1 MENVIFSTIIK
12 GFFIYFLALF
22 LSRVVGKKII
32 TQMNFFD
39 FILGVSM
46 GSIIADALIDK
57 EYPTVSEATALILFT
72 ILTIIISYISIKSFR
87 FRKVITSEP
96 AILIK
101 NGVLIDKNIRK
112 LRLTINEIL
121 MKLREKDVFNL
132 EDVEYAILERDG
144 QISVLVKADK
154 SYVTPYD
161 MKLKVKSS
169 GILRDIIIDGNVIE
183 KNLKIAGID
192 KNWLESHLKS
202 NNIKNVSEV
211 FYAGIDSNKKLN
223 ISKRLPDNKD
233 SNNDFGIE

>member
-1 MENVIFSTIIK
+1 MENVIYSTIIK

-57 EYPTVSEATALILFT
+57 EYPAVSEVTALILFT
-72 ILTIIISYISIKSFR
+72 ILTIIISYISIKSFK
-87 FRKVITSEP
+87 FRKIIASEP
-96 AILIK
+96 VILIK

-112 LRLTINEIL
+112 LRLTVNEVL

-169 GILRDIIIDGNVIE
+169 GILRDIIIDGNIIE
-183 KNLKIAGID
+183 KNLKIVGID
-192 KNWLESHLKS
+192 KNWLEAHLKS

-223 ISKRLPDNKD
+223 ISKRLPDNKG

>member
-1 MENVIFSTIIK
+1 MENVIYSTIIK

-57 EYPTVSEATALILFT
+57 EYPAVSEVTALILFT
-72 ILTIIISYISIKSFR
+72 ILTIIISYISIKSFK
-87 FRKVITSEP
+87 FRKIIASEP
-96 AILIK
+96 VILIK

-112 LRLTINEIL
+112 LRLTVNEVL

-169 GILRDIIIDGNVIE
+169 GILRDIIIDGNIIE

-192 KNWLESHLKS
+192 KKWLEAHLKS

-223 ISKRLPDNKD
+223 ISKRLPDNKG